1 MSTVDREAI
10 KIAIK
15 EMLEKK
21 EGLSKK
27 GVPDVAVL
35 ETRLKLKGQIGA
47 KLSDELLA
55 EIKPKTVPK
64 KTTAAKTVS
73 KPSTQKEEAPEEVEK
88 SPAKAGPKRTS
99 NLTLRDGVPHRVY
112 FENGKQVK
120 VEKVKLEG

>member
-1 MSTVDREAI
+1 MSELDREAI

-35 ETRLKLKGQIGA
+35 ETRLNLKGQIGA
-47 KLSDELLA
+47 KLRNELLA
-55 EIKPKTVPK
+55 EIKP
-64 KTTAAKTVS
+64 AASKDASS
-73 KPSTQKEEAPEEVEK
+73 KPATPKEAEPDK
-88 SPAKAGPKRTS
+88 AKPAGPTKTS
-99 NLTLRDGVPHRVY
+99 NLTIRDGVPHRVY

-120 VEKVKLEG
+120 IEKVKLQG